1 MIRRLNSDD
10 VSTEIRPQQQAQSLN
25 DIGSLRLPSREAELG
40 ELLVWLEHD
49 EVGAEHHASRLL
61 LVVVDLDGSI
71 VGDSECDDLRLV
83 TLYTGSWTSCR
94 VR

>member
-1 MIRRLNSDD
+1 MIRRFNSDD
-10 VSTEIRPQQQAQSLN
+10 VGTEIRPQQQAQSLN
-25 DIGSLRLPSREAELG
+25 DIRSLRLPSREAELG
-40 ELLVWLEHD
+40 ELFVWLEHD

-61 LVVVDLDGSI
+61 LVVIDLDGSI
-71 VGDSECDDLRLV
+71 VGDSEGDDLCLV